1 MNYTLALLA
10 TPSNSMKLARPLLA
24 TPALAASLAL
34 FSLAQMCSGADIRMG
49 SGEKDFAR
57 YKDYGENVTPVG
69 DLGKL
74 ATYDEI
80 APGVIAADSPLRAK
94 IEGERA
100 KFRRQCDEAGKAE
113 VQVCIGTDEVTLPRA
128 VVERFKNEIT
138 RDAKNGVFDFESE
151 KFWEIYR
158 AKYREVLGMF
168 PQVAFVMIRTGENY
182 ANTKTSDYT
191 GRTVK
196 EKEPD
201 DAYFKR
207 MARLINETRKVVAD
221 ECGRTLIWRTWDLGN
236 DGFHANPQVYD
247 RVLAGVTEHKG
258 LIFAVK
264 HSQTDFWRYNDFNP
278 NIGRGGVEQI
288 IEFECSREYE
298 GKGAFPNYLGELFAT
313 DIRHVQELG
322 VRHIWIWNF
331 GGGGAGPKL
340 KNDRWSRANVDAVV
354 QLWEH
359 PERKPRDIASA
370 WAAKEFGSKAAP
382 KIADVLLLSGECVR
396 KMVYIE
402 AYALRH
408 KGWMPSRGL
417 MRDDLIRGE
426 RQMRLHGG
434 LDLIYTETKDQLDAV
449 LQEKADALAL
459 ARQMLALYES
469 AKADIIAERGEAIY
483 EDARSTLLY
492 LESLSE
498 VMSHYI
504 RGMFLFYRAEETHDA
519 KTAARAKAE
528 LEQWRAAWSHYNADI
543 PKLPGAATLYRS
555 QYEYTNDNGEGA
567 MADTCEKALSKLSAK

>member
-1 MNYTLALLA
+1 MKHTITLVGALLALLA
-10 TPSNSMKLARPLLA
+10 SAQFC
-24 TPALAASLAL
+24 AAY
-34 FSLAQMCSGADIRMG
+34 DIRMG

-57 YKDYGENVTPVG
+57 YKEYGYNVTPVG

-74 ATYDEI
+74 GTYDEI
-80 APGVIAADSPLRAK
+80 APGAIATVSPLRK
-94 IEGERA
+94 QIERNRVT
-100 KFRRQCDEAGKAE
+100 FRRQCDEAAQAG

-128 VVERFKNEIT
+128 VVERFKKDIAH
-138 RDAKNGVFDFESE
+138 DAKNGVFAFENE

-158 AKYREVLGMF
+158 AKYREVLRLF
-168 PQVAFVMIRTGENY
+168 PAIKFVMIRTGENY

-196 EKEPD
+196 LKDFD
-201 DAYFKR
+201 DAYCQR
-207 MARLINETRKVVAD
+207 MARLINETRKVVVD

-247 RVLAGVTEHKG
+247 RVLAGVTERKG
-258 LIFAVK
+258 LLFAVK
-264 HSQTDFWRYNDFNP
+264 HVQTDFWRYNDFNP
-278 NIGRGGVEQI
+278 NIGRGGVDQI

-298 GKGAFPNYLGELFAT
+298 GKGAFPNYLGELFAA
-313 DIRHVQELG
+313 DMKRIHDLG
-322 VRHIWIWNF
+322 VRGIWIWNF
-331 GGGGAGPKL
+331 GGGGGGPKL
-340 KNDRWSRANVDAVV
+340 KNDRWSRANIDAAVR
-354 QLWEH
+354 LAEH
-359 PERKPRDIASA
+359 PELDPRTVAEA

-382 KIADVLLLSGECVR
+382 KIAELLLLSSECVR

-402 AYALRH
+402 AYALKH

-434 LDLIYTETKDQLDAV
+434 LDLMYAETKDRFDAV

-459 ARQMLALYES
+459 ARQMLALYDGAQS
-469 AKADIIAERGEAIY
+469 AIVAERGDAVFQ
-483 EDARSTLLY
+483 DARSTLLY
-492 LESLSE
+492 LESLTE

-504 RGMFLFYRAEETHDA
+504 RGMFLFYRSQETHDA
-519 KTAARAKAE
+519 QLAAQAKTE
-528 LEQWRAAWSHYNADI
+528 LEQWRAAWNRYNTDI

-555 QYEYTNDNGEGA
+555 RYEYTNDDGAGA
-567 MADTCEKALSKLSAK
+567 MADTCEKALKKLGVK